1 MEQYELLKA
10 IIRDY
15 QADII
20 MPMCYARSKMFML
33 KSFQRSATEEI
44 LLFVKTHDPFDP
56 VGSIELFIDEMEES
70 AAEYPKSSIMFLT
83 YAHTAADILD
93 ILRSAI

>member
-10 IIRDY
+10 IIYDY
-15 QADII
+15 QADIV
-20 MPMCYARSKMFML
+20 MPMCNVRSRLFML

-44 LLFVKTHDPFDP
+44 LLYVKAHDPFDS
-56 VGSIELFIDEMEES
+56 VGSIEWFIDEMEES
-70 AAEYPKSSIMFLT
+70 AAKYPESSIMFLT

-93 ILRSAI
+93 ILKSAI